1 MHIQAKKY
9 ELDFA
14 IFLGGRG
21 TCKNYTEV
29 FCRFPRKNGWSW
41 KAEGHFVAHIICT
54 WEPSGL
60 DGSVSI
66 SSSPKFSRKTKKN
79 PTFVSVFCHP
89 GAKCYGA
96 MMGSLSLNR
105 SSSQTFRSSPESGST
120 FDRGRLEV
128 KCVETIHP
136 LLLQLPVLHMLAPT
150 TSTTSLTATLGE
162 SKQLNKLSL
171 TSVVW
176 D

>member
-1 MHIQAKKY
+1 MGKKKY
-9 ELDFA
+9 
-14 IFLGGRG
+14 
-21 TCKNYTEV
+21 KEV

-66 SSSPKFSRKTKKN
+66 FSSPKFSRKTVKKI
-79 PTFVSVFCHP
+79 PPLSPYPATMVPSTMGRRWVA
-89 GAKCYGA
+89 GAWPRVLLGA
-96 MMGSLSLNR
+96 VLQCAQLW
-105 SSSQTFRSSPESGST
+105 TSG
-120 FDRGRLEV
+120 GL
-128 KCVETIHP
+128 KWCLCVIHL
-136 LLLQLPVLHMLAPT
+136 LLLQLPVLHMLAPI
-150 TSTTSLTATLGE
+150 TSTTSVTSTLGE

-171 TSVVW
+171 TNVVW